1 MFSYRYVI
9 RQSQYVGKRLF
20 TAQTARQGL
29 AKENLNRKFSA
40 EAAIATTP
48 CQDSLVKDAIK
59 KMLDQRDHVLDE
71 TRVIEDHELERRFR
85 HFQVRSITENSRSNS
100 FHAVLRAKVVSLD
113 AVSKI
118 YGRATVSHSPLAIH
132 CCTQIE
138 YIRRGRT
145 LHKWSER
152 SGKLWRGKPVC
163 EWSRRDSRKFFIV
176 VLFGR
181 LCLHFCFA

>member
-145 LHKWSER
+145 LHK
-152 SGKLWRGKPVC
+152 
-163 EWSRRDSRKFFIV
+163 
-176 VLFGR
+176 
-181 LCLHFCFA
+181 